1 VNRPFVV
8 NPGDVKTQV
17 PNVLNAAAVTGVL
30 VPGNLGNKVEE
41 EGNKVEEE
49 GNKVEEEGN
58 KVEEE
63 VGVARVEAK
72 AAEAVPEV
80 IHNRPT
86 EQGQIFKEAFK
97 C

>member
-1 VNRPFVV
+1 MNRPSVV
-8 NPGDVKTQV
+8 NLDDVKTQV
-17 PNVLNAAAVTGVL
+17 PNVLNAAVVTGVL
-30 VPGNLGNKVEE
+30 VPGNL
-41 EGNKVEEE
+41 

>member
-1 VNRPFVV
+1 MNRPSVV

-17 PNVLNAAAVTGVL
+17 PNVLNVAAVTGVL

-49 GNKVEEEGN
+49 GNKVEEE
-58 KVEEE
+58 
-63 VGVARVEAK
+63 VGVVRVEAK